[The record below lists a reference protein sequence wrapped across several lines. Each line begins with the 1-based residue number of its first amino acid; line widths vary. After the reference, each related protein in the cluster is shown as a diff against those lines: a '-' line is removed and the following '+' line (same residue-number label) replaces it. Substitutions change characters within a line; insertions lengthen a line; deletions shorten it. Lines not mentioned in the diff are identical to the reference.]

1 MPPFIRAAAQ
11 YFALAWA
18 LLMVPSPSPGTET
31 PFPHPNLVHKQEA
44 VYPREARDAG
54 ESGIV
59 VVRVL
64 VDSTGTVVQAFAHRR
79 TDQAPQPRLEAA
91 AIEAAF
97 KSKFEAARPNG
108 KPVASWVAL
117 PFNFAPT
124 ITLDLTASDTEF
136 AVHDSIAVTATIT
149 SNARIDSLMAEMT
162 FPTDPYGIHARM
174 MEQESMS
181 LRVIPDPSTGFAASV
196 TRKSWVI
203 TLVPGRPV
211 TLSGMFAAR
220 SCGSASIR
228 VRCMPRNTANVVA
241 ERLLPVCIRGYMGS
255 HLAEYELL
263 AEGDSTPRALRVDD
277 RIFAQRADACCSS
290 PTRPSK

>member
-149 SNARIDSLMAEMT
+149 SNARIDSLIAEMT

-174 MEQESMS
+174 MEPERMP
-181 LRVIPDPSTGFAASV
+181 LRVPDPGTGFAASV

-203 TLVPGRPV
+203 TLLPGRPV

-228 VRCMPRNTANVVA
+228 VRCI
-241 ERLLPVCIRGYMGS
+241 PVQRTLSQNGS
-255 HLAEYELL
+255 CQFASKATWEVTWL
-263 AEGDSTPRALRVDD
+263 STNYSPRA
-277 RIFAQRADACCSS
+277 IQ
-290 PTRPSK
+290 PHEP